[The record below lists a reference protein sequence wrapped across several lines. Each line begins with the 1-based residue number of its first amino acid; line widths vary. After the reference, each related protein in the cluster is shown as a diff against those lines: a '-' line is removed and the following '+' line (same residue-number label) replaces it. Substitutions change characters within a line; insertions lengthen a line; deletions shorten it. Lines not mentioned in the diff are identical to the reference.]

1 MANTTSGTNQ
11 PDDRALPSEILDSE
25 NLILNYEPPNSP
37 DEVLET
43 EISVS
48 PGDHALENGVSTS
61 TGDLIGS
68 QNNADLPSSLEELSE
83 SRISVEAQPAPHRSR
98 SVDTQ
103 PPMDSR
109 LSAEIPNAPRSEK
122 PKREETP
129 PPSFWSRLV
138 LDTWTPEIGSAF
150 LSLASLVSIVG
161 VLVSY
166 DQRAAPSLPKGI
178 TVGLR

>member
-1 MANTTSGTNQ
+1 MADTPSSANQ
-11 PDDRALPSEILDSE
+11 PDDRALASEILDSE
-25 NLILNYEPPNSP
+25 TLILSHEPPNSP

-48 PGDHALENGVSTS
+48 PSDHALENGVLSS

-68 QNNADLPSSLEELSE
+68 QNNADLPRLLEELSE
-83 SRISVEAQPAPHRSR
+83 SRISVEAEPAPHQSR

-103 PPMDSR
+103 PPIDSQ
-109 LSAEIPNAPRSEK
+109 LSAEIPNAPTSEK
-122 PKREETP
+122 PKREEVP
-129 PPSFWSRLV
+129 PPSFWSRLI
-138 LDTWTPEIGSAF
+138 LDTWASEIGSAF

-178 TVGLR
+178 TVGFR